1 VRRPPDSSRGRLR
14 LPVASFQSRPA
25 ERAECS
31 YALQKLQEENRELRE
46 AYEQELRANEA
57 MRMQL
62 IALSQDL
69 ERYERKVQVG
79 PRAVPFDGSRI
90 GPARSRDR
98 TAWHRSLFSIY
109 GPEVRCRHHL
119 RILRSQQSSGHA
131 ARCART
137 FYATHTPYS
146 GRFRGKSKGCGVVE
160 YAMYGP
166 SRLRDGSGRDGLRA

>member
-1 VRRPPDSSRGRLR
+1 MEEVCAALQTRATGACA
-14 LPVASFQSRPA
+14 ASFQSRPA

-79 PRAVPFDGSRI
+79 PRAVPFDGS
-90 GPARSRDR
+90 S
-98 TAWHRSLFSIY
+98 
-109 GPEVRCRHHL
+109 
-119 RILRSQQSSGHA
+119 SQ
-131 ARCART
+131 
-137 FYATHTPYS
+137 
-146 GRFRGKSKGCGVVE
+146 
-160 YAMYGP
+160 
-166 SRLRDGSGRDGLRA
+166 